1 VSVSQSSRKAK
12 VSEPE
17 LIGRSAA
24 MQRMLTRVER
34 ISRYRP
40 NVLLLGESGTGK
52 DLLARLLHARGPGR
66 AYRFEPQNCAT
77 LSPELLSSELFG
89 HERGSFTG
97 AHARK
102 LGLFELA
109 NHGTLF
115 LDEIG
120 DMDIANQAK
129 LLRVLEHRRF
139 RRLGGTD
146 VVNVDVQ
153 IIAATN
159 RALPAEVAAG
169 RFREDLYYRLK
180 VVTLLVPPL
189 RERKDDIPLLVERFV
204 RDFNLRQG
212 AQVSGVTPALLD
224 RLMAHDWPGN
234 IRELRN
240 VVDSMAVLATE
251 RVLDVCDADESGFV
265 VGGAASQASAEV
277 TISPSATLEQ
287 AERLL
292 IAARLRTLG
301 SRAEVARSL
310 GIGLRTLYTKLRAYG
325 LAN

>member
-1 VSVSQSSRKAK
+1 
-12 VSEPE
+12 
-17 LIGRSAA
+17 

-40 NVLLLGESGTGK
+40 NVPLLGESGTGN